1 LFDVVRRNILKPY
14 EIEPRLSN
22 GIVKRSEQS
31 CLQVKLIVNDQS
43 SVDIILA
50 EVNSVIFSGIQAK
63 PSIKYKKKLKNCF
76 Y

>member
-1 LFDVVRRNILKPY
+1 MNLWYTLFDVVRRNILKPY

-50 EVNSVIFSGIQAK
+50 EVNWATFSGNQAR
-63 PSIKYKKKLKNCF
+63 PSLKK
-76 Y
+76 

>member
-50 EVNSVIFSGIQAK
+50 EVN
-63 PSIKYKKKLKNCF
+63 
-76 Y
+76 